1 MLISIIIP
9 TYNRAYLIGETLD
22 SILAQTYTNWECIVV
37 DDGST
42 DNTAKVVRKYIKED
56 KRFQYYLRPNDR
68 IKGANTC
75 RNYGFEL
82 SKGEYIKW
90 FDSDDIMHPSLLEKQ
105 LNSID
110 KNIDCSVCKVAY
122 YDFENDDVL
131 KENTISSDHLIE
143 DYLVGEV
150 TFYISGPLWSR
161 LFLNNQKELFDEKIS
176 NLDDWDFNLRMLY
189 QEPAMTYIDEPLIK
203 YRIHEDSLSKEIV
216 KCNFTEIISEFRARR
231 KHLLILVFNN
241 SIETLKFKQFI
252 IRRNKFYLRESLLQ
266 KNKCSTILFSNL
278 LLTQFIALDFIGI
291 LKIFFGY
298 FGIKYFK
305 IGYKFFK

>member
-56 KRFQYYLRPNDR
+56 KRFQYYSRLNDR
-68 IKGANTC
+68 TKGANTC

-122 YDFENDDVL
+122 YDFENDDIL

-189 QEPAMTYIDEPLIK
+189 QEPFIVCIDEPLIQ
-203 YRIHEDSLSKEIV
+203 YRIHETSLSQEID
-216 KCNFTEIISEFRARR
+216 KLNFRELESEFRAIKKHIFLLKKNKKVDQKILKRHLKNRYQFILR
-231 KHLLILVFNN
+231 KALIENNKYKFYYFKKLLIIQCQL
-241 SIETLKFKQFI
+241 
-252 IRRNKFYLRESLLQ
+252 
-266 KNKCSTILFSNL
+266 
-278 LLTQFIALDFIGI
+278 LDFLEMIKITIGFTVYI
-291 LKIFFGY
+291 FLK
-298 FGIKYFK
+298 K
-305 IGYKFFK
+305 GYKLL